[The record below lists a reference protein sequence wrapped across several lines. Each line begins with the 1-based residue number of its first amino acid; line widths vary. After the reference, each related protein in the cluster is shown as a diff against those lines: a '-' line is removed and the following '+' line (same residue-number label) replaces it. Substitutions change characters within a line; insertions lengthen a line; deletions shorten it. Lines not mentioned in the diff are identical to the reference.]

1 MKIVIKTEANEIAA
15 LVIGLQERH
24 KDKKK
29 PERIRGITIET
40 DGLIDSSIRDTRQAT
55 KESM

>member
-15 LVIGLQERH
+15 LVMDLQERR

-29 PERIRGITIET
+29 PESIRGITIET
-40 DGLIDSSIRDTRQAT
+40 DELIDSSIRDTRQAT

>member
-15 LVIGLQERH
+15 LVMGLQERH
-24 KDKKK
+24 KGKKG

-40 DGLIDSSIRDTRQAT
+40 DELIDSSIRDTRQAI